1 MSPGRV
7 EEKVVIVTGAG
18 VKKLRLINRE
28 ENHFEFEMNMGSSRI
43 EDLNHQFETVQAT
56 LVDVGNPQCAVF
68 VDEFPQDWQR
78 LGAELESH
86 RYFPNRSNVSFVKVV
101 DNHAIDVRF
110 YERGA
115 GATMSSGTGSTGAA
129 AAALARGLVSSP
141 VTVITE
147 AGPLHIEWRGGDA
160 YLTGPAEIVA
170 KGEFYL

>member
-1 MSPGRV
+1 LPDV
-7 EEKVVIVTGAG
+7 AIVTGAG
-18 VKKLRLINRE
+18 VKTLRLIIRE
-28 ENHFEFEMNMGSSRI
+28 ENHFEFEMNMGAARVLELSK
-43 EDLNHQFETVQAT
+43 EFESVRAT
-56 LVDVGNPQCAVF
+56 ILDVGNPQCAVF
-68 VDEFPQDWQR
+68 VDEFPWDWQR

-86 RYFPNRSNVSFVKVV
+86 KYFPHRSNVSFVKVLDDHTV
-101 DNHAIDVRF
+101 DVRF

-129 AAALARGLVSSP
+129 AAALAHGRVSSP
-141 VTVITE
+141 VTVVTE